1 VTLQDRLDRI
11 RAGFEA
17 QAPAAALEVMHR
29 ATRDLRDTGIAERA
43 VREGQQ
49 APDFR
54 LKGSSGGEICL
65 SEAHSSGPVVLTF
78 FRGRW

>member
-1 VTLQDRLDRI
+1 MTLQDRLDRI

-54 LKGSSGGEICL
+54 LTGAPGREVGL
-65 SEAHSSGPVVLTF
+65 SEEYSTGPVVLTF

>member
-1 VTLQDRLDRI
+1 MTLQDQLDRI

-17 QAPAAALEVMHR
+17 QAPTAALAVMHR
-29 ATRDLRDTGIAERA
+29 ATRDLRDTGIAERT

-54 LKGSSGGEICL
+54 LKGTSGGEICL
-65 SEAHSSGPVVLTF
+65 SEAHSRGPVVLTF

>member
-1 VTLQDRLDRI
+1 MTLQGRLDRI

-17 QAPAAALEVMHR
+17 QAPAAALEIMHR
-29 ATRDLRDTGIAERA
+29 ATLDLRDTGIAERA
-43 VREGQQ
+43 IHEGQQ

-54 LKGSSGGEICL
+54 LTGASGSEVGL
-65 SEAHSSGPVVLTF
+65 SEEYSKGPVILTF